1 MEATGE
7 IWARSRLRAAAG
19 DVWVRIH
26 HDFPCEAVTV
36 LSLIER
42 SRHSGT
48 IATMP
53 RRHCNMSYVLA
64 CFVGYTGYTPVPAGP
79 KCETA
84 PKRRIFLAT
93 VGGGWGYVWVMS
105 GGMPERQCPG
115 ARECRDRGWPPRD
128 GARAFKIQRGGP
140 TDFVSTHADH
150 TRGYVRGPRRSPGTS
165 TTSICGDARHAARL
179 GSGRL
184 TVVILKDSTRSRSQS
199 LGA

>member
-1 MEATGE
+1 VEATGE

-79 KCETA
+79 KCET
-84 PKRRIFLAT
+84 PKRRYKRRIFLACGWR
-93 VGGGWGYVWVMS
+93 VGLCRAAC
-105 GGMPERQCPG
+105 PTERQCPG